1 MDQVRP
7 PPFSTADFRVRV
19 AAQAE
24 AHAGDDY
31 GDHRFNPGHPRL
43 TQLKALRDA
52 AVLIPVVDHGRDAT
66 VLLTK
71 RAEKLRSHSGQV
83 AFPGGTI
90 DPTDATPEAAALRE
104 TFEEIGLGQDR
115 IEIIGRMPDYVA
127 GSGYRIAPVLDRIE
141 IIGRMPDYVAGSG
154 YRIAPVLAIVEPG
167 FTLSLNSDEVDA
179 AFEVPLSFL
188 MDPANHTRDSRMWND
203 LEWFFYDMPYGGQ
216 RIWGVTAGIIRTL
229 YERLYA

>member
-1 MDQVRP
+1 MDQVTP
-7 PPFSTADFRVRV
+7 PPFSTADFRARV

-52 AVLIPVVDHGRDAT
+52 AVLIPVVDHGREAT

-71 RAEKLRSHSGQV
+71 RAEKMRSHSGQV

-90 DPTDATPEAAALRE
+90 DATDPTPEAAALRE

-127 GSGYRIAPVLDRIE
+127 GSGYRIAPVL
-141 IIGRMPDYVAGSG
+141 
-154 YRIAPVLAIVEPG
+154 AIVEPG
-167 FTLSLNSDEVDA
+167 FTLSLNADEVDA

-188 MDPANHTRDSRMWND
+188 MDPANHTRDSRMWNE
-203 LEWFFYDMPYGGQ
+203 LEWFFYEMPYGGQ